1 MSYDGIGRRY
11 ARAIF
16 ELGKEENSLAAL
28 ATQFGD
34 FAATYESSEE
44 LISVL
49 SNPLVEQHARE
60 AIVTDV
66 AKRLGANTLTLKAL
80 KLINKQ
86 RRLRAIPDIA
96 RHLARMVDEDS
107 KVIRAHATTAGAV
120 SPSYLDKL
128 KSEIEKATGSRVV
141 LTHSVDPALIGGVI
155 TTIGD
160 RVVDG
165 SLRSRLASFREGAR
179 PSA

>member
-80 KLINKQ
+80 KLITKQ

-96 RHLARMVDEDS
+96 RHLARMVVEHTPPPPARS
-107 KVIRAHATTAGAV
+107 PRATST
-120 SPSYLDKL
+120 S
-128 KSEIEKATGSRVV
+128 
-141 LTHSVDPALIGGVI
+141 
-155 TTIGD
+155 
-160 RVVDG
+160 
-165 SLRSRLASFREGAR
+165 
-179 PSA
+179 